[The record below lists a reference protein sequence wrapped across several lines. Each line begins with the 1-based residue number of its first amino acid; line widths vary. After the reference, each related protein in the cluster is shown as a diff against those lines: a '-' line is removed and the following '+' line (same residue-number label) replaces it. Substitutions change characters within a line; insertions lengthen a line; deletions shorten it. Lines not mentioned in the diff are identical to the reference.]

1 MEAGIFRIQM
11 RTRIISDG
19 SGNSEDGS
27 RMQISETDLRLDGF
41 GAERDGNWISIRKG
55 ADESGVY
62 ADGLRRDQGMPGLVQ
77 SMEKT
82 KRQKKE
88 RSRGKTGRTG
98 NVVTEGRFGEESGP
112 PKVRRNLKVP
122 VRKRKKVRPPLRIRR
137 GLKVPV
143 RRREEGPGPSEGT
156 DRPKRHLTERRGSV
170 KNPVTAHKRTLTAPH
185 G

>member
-1 MEAGIFRIQM
+1 M
-11 RTRIISDG
+11 RLIAIDDTYIIHI
-19 SGNSEDGS
+19 NA
-27 RMQISETDLRLDGF
+27 I
-41 GAERDGNWISIRKG
+41 
-55 ADESGVY
+55 
-62 ADGLRRDQGMPGLVQ
+62 LVKCFAF
-77 SMEKT
+77 ENE
-82 KRQKKE
+82 KKE

-156 DRPKRHLTERRGSV
+156 DRPERHLTERRGSV